1 MTTPL
6 GITVG
11 DPDAP
16 GQPPEVLAAMAVCMQ
31 ALAAM
36 PEPTAENVLR
46 CVMLIVL
53 NCFMNLDWPTMA
65 ERDRMLEG
73 LIGHI
78 RENMVL
84 LDQYDADHA
93 GHG

>member
-1 MTTPL
+1 MPS
-6 GITVG
+6 
-11 DPDAP
+11 PSR
-16 GQPPEVLAAMAVCMQ
+16 AAASPRTLCDNISTSLPRQ
-31 ALAAM
+31 ERDEIRHALKHH
-36 PEPTAENVLR
+36 
-46 CVMLIVL
+46 
-53 NCFMNLDWPTMA
+53 WPTMA

-78 RENMVL
+78 REGIIL

>member
-1 MTTPL
+1 MTL
-6 GITVG
+6 NITIG
-11 DPDAP
+11 DPDTP
-16 GQPPEVLAAMAVCMQ
+16 SHPPEVMATVAVCMQ

-36 PEPTAENVLR
+36 TQPNAENVLR

-53 NCFMNLDWPTMA
+53 NCFMNLNWPTMA

-78 RENMVL
+78 RENIVL

>member
-1 MTTPL
+1 MEQCM
-6 GITVG
+6 
-11 DPDAP
+11 A
-16 GQPPEVLAAMAVCMQ
+16 VLAAMPQ
-31 ALAAM
+31 
-36 PEPTAENVLR
+36 PTAENVLR

-53 NCFMNLDWPTMA
+53 NCFCNLDWPSFA

-84 LDQYDADHA
+84 LDRYDADHA